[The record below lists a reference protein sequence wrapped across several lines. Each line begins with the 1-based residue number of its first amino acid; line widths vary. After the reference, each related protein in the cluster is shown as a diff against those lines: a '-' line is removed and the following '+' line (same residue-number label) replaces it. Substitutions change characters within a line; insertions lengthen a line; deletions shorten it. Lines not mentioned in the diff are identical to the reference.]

1 MERETSGCVVQVHFH
16 FWFVFVENISRDG
29 GEQVGCSQ
37 LQTPADQGLCF
48 CHQQFSAVM
57 ASTRLLS
64 DFLTSFCSHTQ
75 TVSSS
80 AAALCVQKHMV
91 SQRCQFSPS

>member
-1 MERETSGCVVQVHFH
+1 MERETSGCLVQVFHFH

-64 DFLTSFCSHTQ
+64 DFLTSSCSHTLEQ
-75 TVSSS
+75 TVSGS
-80 AAALCVQKHMV
+80 AAALCVQKH
-91 SQRCQFSPS
+91 